1 MVMDSSAAGSTEDSP
16 ASTAPS
22 STASEVEGGAGA
34 AGAAHTPEKP
44 PDDTSK
50 LRMFLGILRK

>member
-1 MVMDSSAAGSTEDSP
+1 MASASSGSTSFEDSP

-22 STASEVEGGAGA
+22 STSSETETGAVA
-34 AGAAHTPEKP
+34 AVHAPEKS

-50 LRMFLGILRK
+50 LRMFLGILKK

>member
-1 MVMDSSAAGSTEDSP
+1 MASTSSGSFEDSP

-22 STASEVEGGAGA
+22 STSSETEAA
-34 AGAAHTPEKP
+34 AGANAAEKS

>member
-1 MVMDSSAAGSTEDSP
+1 MASTSSGSFEDSP

-22 STASEVEGGAGA
+22 STTASEAETAVA
-34 AGAAHTPEKP
+34 AAHTAEKS

>member
-1 MVMDSSAAGSTEDSP
+1 VGT
-16 ASTAPS
+16 TAQH
-22 STASEVEGGAGA
+22 TA
-34 AGAAHTPEKP
+34 EKS

>member
-1 MVMDSSAAGSTEDSP
+1 MVMDSSGAGSTEESP

-22 STASEVEGGAGA
+22 STASEVEGGAV
-34 AGAAHTPEKP
+34 AHAPEKP

>member
-1 MVMDSSAAGSTEDSP
+1 MVMESTTSTEDSP

-22 STASEVEGGAGA
+22 STASETEAGA
-34 AGAAHTPEKP
+34 AAAHTAEKP

>member
-1 MVMDSSAAGSTEDSP
+1 MASVSSVSGEGSAPSTVASSSASETSAVAAAP
-16 ASTAPS
+16 AQ
-22 STASEVEGGAGA
+22 
-34 AGAAHTPEKP
+34 EKS

>member
-1 MVMDSSAAGSTEDSP
+1 MASTSSGSFDDSP

-22 STASEVEGGAGA
+22 ETSSETETAGA
-34 AGAAHTPEKP
+34 TGAAHAPEKS